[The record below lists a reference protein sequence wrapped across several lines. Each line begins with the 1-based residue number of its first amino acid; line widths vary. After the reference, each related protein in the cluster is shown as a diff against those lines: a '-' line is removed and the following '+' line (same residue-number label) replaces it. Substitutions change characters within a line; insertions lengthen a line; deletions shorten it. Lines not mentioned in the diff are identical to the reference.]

1 MDHRGI
7 TSAAKVTEIQC
18 PTSLLNSSTP
28 PSPTVMSELSKLL
41 CANIRAP
48 KPGDALS
55 KKNKVGVDK
64 KEESVSKENKVGGD
78 DKKEESLSK
87 ENKVGGD
94 DEPAA
99 PEKRRRLNCK
109 TMDAKNE
116 QPDKSGSSQHQDDE
130 QLQKHEDL
138 KPQLTFAPTTSRPPA
153 TPQSKKLKSNGN
165 GDVDA
170 AVVYFEQWKKT
181 PDKIK
186 IAKRLHSSVWHLDIR
201 V

>member
-7 TSAAKVTEIQC
+7 TSAAQVTEIQC

-28 PSPTVMSELSKLL
+28 PNPTVMSELSKLL

-64 KEESVSKENKVGGD
+64 KEESV
-78 DKKEESLSK
+78 SK